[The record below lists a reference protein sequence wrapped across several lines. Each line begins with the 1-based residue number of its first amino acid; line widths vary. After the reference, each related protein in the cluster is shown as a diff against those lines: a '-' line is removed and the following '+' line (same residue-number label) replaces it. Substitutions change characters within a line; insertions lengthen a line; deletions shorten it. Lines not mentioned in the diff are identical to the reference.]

1 MNQKDVRVKVLELIA
16 ERVDDAAYRAGAMMT
31 DGEADATF
39 VDLQVDSLSTL
50 DLCLALEN
58 TFGIAVDPAHL
69 VRHPS
74 VNALSRHIADVLPAD
89 FRLPGAKE

>member
-1 MNQKDVRVKVLELIA
+1 MNQNDVRAKVLELIA
-16 ERVDDAAYRAGAMMT
+16 ERVDDAASRAGLMMT

-58 TFGIAVDPAHL
+58 TFGMVIDPAHL

-74 VNALSRHIADVLPAD
+74 VNALSRHIADVLHED
-89 FRLPGAKE
+89 FSMPGGKE